1 MQRIMLA
8 GGGGY
13 IGSALATRLQELG
26 YDVTVVDLF
35 WFGCHLSE
43 GIKSFKKNLFDCT
56 QEDLAGFDQVV
67 FLAGL
72 SNDPMAE
79 YSPAENFIYNAA
91 LPAYLALESKKAGAK
106 RFIYASSCSVY
117 GYTVNQLYDES
128 APTICNYPYGI
139 SKLQGEQG
147 VMRLQDENFS
157 TISLRQ
163 GTVCGHSP
171 RMRFDLVVN
180 TMFKTA
186 MSEARIVVS
195 NPSLW
200 RPIYHIQDAVSGFIR
215 AIQAHLSIS
224 GVYNVATDNYTIG
237 QVGDIV
243 KHVLERLSGERIK
256 MEIRNVS
263 DLRNYKVSI
272 QRARTELGFQPM
284 HSIEDIIKELYGQ
297 RKSYGDLE
305 KDEYYNIR
313 IFKKLNGDGG
323 LSKLTLRA
331 Q

>member
-1 MQRIMLA
+1 MLA
-8 GGGGY
+8 GGAGY

-26 YDVTVVDLF
+26 YEVVVADLF
-35 WFGCHLSE
+35 WFGDHLAK
-43 GIKSFKKNLFDCT
+43 GIKSIKKNLFDCT
-56 QEDLAGFDQVV
+56 KDELAGFDQVV
-67 FLAGL
+67 FLGGL

-91 LPAYLALESKKAGAK
+91 LPAYLGFESKKAGIK
-106 RFIYASSCSVY
+106 RFVYASSCSVY
-117 GYTVNQLYDES
+117 GYTVNQLYDEG

-147 VMRLQDENFS
+147 VMRLQDESFS
-157 TISLRQ
+157 VIALRQ

-186 MSEARIVVS
+186 TNEGRILIN

-200 RPIYHIQDAVSGFIR
+200 RPIYHIQDAVNGFIR
-215 AIQAHLSIS
+215 AIQAHMSLS

-243 KHVLERLSGERIK
+243 KHVLERLSGKRIR
-256 MEIRNVS
+256 MDIRNVP
-263 DLRNYKVSI
+263 DLRNYKVSF
-272 QRARTELGFQPM
+272 QKARTEIGFQPM
-284 HSIEDIIKELYGQ
+284 HSIEDIINELYEQ
-297 RKSYGDLE
+297 RETYGDLE

-313 IFKKLNGDGG
+313 VFKKLNSEGG
-323 LSKLTLRA
+323 LSKLTSHATADRG
-331 Q
+331 

>member
-1 MQRIMLA
+1 
-8 GGGGY
+8 
-13 IGSALATRLQELG
+13 
-26 YDVTVVDLF
+26 
-35 WFGCHLSE
+35 
-43 GIKSFKKNLFDCT
+43 LFDCT
-56 QEDLAGFDQVV
+56 KNDFEGFDQVV

-91 LPAYLALESKKAGAK
+91 LPAYLAFESKKAGLK
-106 RFIYASSCSVY
+106 RFVYASSCSVY
-117 GYTVNQLYDES
+117 GYTVNQLYDET
-128 APTICNYPYGI
+128 APTVCHYPYGI

-186 MSEARIVVS
+186 MREGRITVN

-200 RPIYHIQDAVSGFIR
+200 RPIYHIQDAVNGFIR
-215 AIQAHLSIS
+215 AIQAHSSIS
-224 GVYNVATDNYTIG
+224 GVYNVASDNYTIG
-237 QVGDIV
+237 HVGDIV

-256 MEIRNVS
+256 MEIRNIS
-263 DLRNYKVSI
+263 DVRNYKVSI
-272 QRARTELGFQPM
+272 QKARTELGFQPM
-284 HSIEDIIKELYGQ
+284 FSIEDIIKDLFAEIAT
-297 RKSYGDLE
+297 YGDME

-313 IFKKLNGDGG
+313 IFKKLNGNGTVPLAREG
-323 LSKLTLRA
+323 VGSQA
-331 Q
+331 